1 MAQFDVYEVRST
13 GGLAVN
19 CQSDLLGAIATCLIV
34 PLIPPSEAKWTMPRL
49 APIVQFSGIDY
60 VLATP
65 LAAGVRTSE
74 LRGPI
79 GSLTEHR
86 HLIIGA
92 FDLVLTGV

>member
-1 MAQFDVYEVRST
+1 MPQFDVYEVRST
-13 GGLAVN
+13 GGLAIN
-19 CQSDLLGAIATCLIV
+19 CQSDLLGEIATRLIV
-34 PLIPPSEAKWTMPRL
+34 PLIPPTEATWAMPRI
-49 APIVQFSGIDY
+49 APVVQFQGTDY

-79 GSLTEHR
+79 GSLAGHR